1 MTTRRGF
8 LASILA
14 AASAPAIVSASS
26 LMKISAPRLIVP
38 SGKIITPQ
46 MDWETYRRT
55 HLYTGT
61 GAKHTIN
68 HSLGWAP
75 SFMMIKSHT
84 TGEWEEIP
92 IGGAS

>member
-26 LMKISAPRLIVP
+26 LMKISAPKLIVP
-38 SGKIITPQ
+38 SDKIITPQ
-46 MDWETYRRT
+46 MDIETYFRT
-55 HLYTGT
+55 HLYTGE
-61 GAKHTIN
+61 GARNTIS
-68 HSLGWAP
+68 HSIGYAP
-75 SFMMIKSHT
+75 SFMLIKSRT

-92 IGGAS
+92 LGGAS